1 MKATIGQMV
10 VSLQTGRSSVASD
23 DPFIMLTIYREETWP
38 YEWYIRRFKP
48 PPPSSPPA
56 LITLIVPR
64 GTTKDDDT
72 DDEKTVDQPQKH
84 KRNDI
89 PGPADNNTFEGVIAN
104 YIADGVAHSTID
116 PTILQ
121 SFNGD
126 GFTAQG
132 SLLPDK

>member
-1 MKATIGQMV
+1 MV
-10 VSLQTGRSSVASD
+10 RSLSHGDSG
-23 DPFIMLTIYREETWP
+23 
-38 YEWYIRRFKP
+38 
-48 PPPSSPPA
+48 PSTA
-56 LITLIVPR
+56 VLIICR

-72 DDEKTVDQPQKH
+72 DDDKTDQPQKH

-132 SLLPDK
+132 SLLPDQ

>member
-1 MKATIGQMV
+1 MNGILALVGDT
-10 VSLQTGRSSVASD
+10 
-23 DPFIMLTIYREETWP
+23 DPQVII
-38 YEWYIRRFKP
+38 
-48 PPPSSPPA
+48 
-56 LITLIVPR
+56 LILLR

-89 PGPADNNTFEGVIAN
+89 PGPADNTTFEGVIAN
-104 YIADGVAHSTID
+104 YIAEGVAQSTID
-116 PTILQ
+116 PTVLQ